1 MTTPQSKLA
10 DKIADGSVVVGV
22 VGLGYVGLPLVLA
35 FRKAGFSVIGYDID
49 SRKVERLQSAQSYIR
64 HIPDESIAEALD
76 SGAFEVTVDFSRLP
90 EADALLLC
98 VPTPLTVSREPDMR
112 YIQATV
118 EEVAKTLRAGQL
130 VVLESTTYPGTT
142 EEVLLPLLAQGGL
155 SVGQDFFLAYSPERE
170 DPGNINFS
178 TTTIPKVVG
187 GHTPACRDLAK
198 SLYQLVI
205 SEVVP
210 VSSTS
215 VAELTKLFENVYRS
229 VNIALV
235 NELKVICH
243 RMNLDVHEVIGAAA
257 TKPFGFQAFHP
268 GPGLGGHC
276 IPIDPF
282 YLTWK
287 ARQYDCPTRFIELA
301 GEVNTGM
308 PYYVVDRVSGALND
322 HGKAVRDAKV
332 LILGV
337 AYKRDVDDLRE
348 SPALRIIEL
357 LSERGAVVAYHDP
370 YVPQL
375 PRTRKYDLG
384 LSSVPLTESTIDDHD
399 VVVVVTDHGDVDYA
413 LVGRRAALVVD
424 SRNVMTKIPEVAG
437 QLVQA

>member
-1 MTTPQSKLA
+1 MSTPQSNLSG
-10 DKIADGSVVVGV
+10 KIADGTVVVGV

-35 FRKAGFSVIGYDID
+35 FRKAGFKVVGYDID
-49 SRKVERLQSAQSYIR
+49 GRKIERLRSGQSYIR
-64 HIPDESIAEALD
+64 HIPDTAIREALD
-76 SGAFEVTVDFSRLP
+76 SGSFDVTVDFARLP

-118 EEVAKTLRAGQL
+118 EEVARTLRSGQL

-155 SVGQDFFLAYSPERE
+155 AVGEDYFLAYSPERE
-170 DPGNINFS
+170 DPGNLNFS

-187 GHTPACRDLAK
+187 GYTPACRDLAK
-198 SLYQLVI
+198 SLYECVI

-243 RMNLDVHEVIGAAA
+243 RMDLDVHEVIGAAA

-308 PYYVVDRVSGALND
+308 PYYVVDRIAGALND
-322 HGKAVRDAKV
+322 HGKAVKGAKV

-357 LSERGAVVAYHDP
+357 LSERGAAVAYHDP
-370 YVPQL
+370 YVPEL

-384 LSSVPLTESTIDDHD
+384 LSSVALTEATVDDHD
-399 VVVVVTDHGDVDYA
+399 VVVVVTDHSDVDYA
-413 LVGRRAALVVD
+413 LVARTAALVVD
-424 SRNVMTKIPEVAG
+424 SRNVMTKVPEIVG
-437 QLVQA
+437 EVVQA

>member
-1 MTTPQSKLA
+1 MPSITVRPRTSLAAWSDVIPYAPSKAALCTNGLWDVATCEAKPCTT
-10 DKIADGSVVVGV
+10 
-22 VGLGYVGLPLVLA
+22 
-35 FRKAGFSVIGYDID
+35 
-49 SRKVERLQSAQSYIR
+49 
-64 HIPDESIAEALD
+64 
-76 SGAFEVTVDFSRLP
+76 
-90 EADALLLC
+90 
-98 VPTPLTVSREPDMR
+98 
-112 YIQATV
+112 
-118 EEVAKTLRAGQL
+118 
-130 VVLESTTYPGTT
+130 
-142 EEVLLPLLAQGGL
+142 
-155 SVGQDFFLAYSPERE
+155 
-170 DPGNINFS
+170 DPAPI
-178 TTTIPKVVG
+178 T
-187 GHTPACRDLAK
+187 
-198 SLYQLVI
+198 
-205 SEVVP
+205 
-210 VSSTS
+210 
-215 VAELTKLFENVYRS
+215 
-229 VNIALV
+229 
-235 NELKVICH
+235 
-243 RMNLDVHEVIGAAA
+243 NLDAAA
-257 TKPFGFQAFHP
+257 TKSFGFTPFYP
-268 GPGLGGHC
+268 GPGIGGHS
-276 IPIDPF
+276 IPVDPI

>member
-1 MTTPQSKLA
+1 MQTQLA
-10 DKIADGSVVVGV
+10 DRIERGEATVGV
-22 VGLGYVGLPLVLA
+22 VGLGYVGLPLILA
-35 FRKAGFSVIGYDID
+35 FRDAGFPVIGYDID
-49 SRKVERLQSAQSYIR
+49 PSKVDQLMSGRSYIR
-64 HIPDESIAEALD
+64 HIPDEAIARAVATGGFD
-76 SGAFEVTVDFSRLP
+76 ATTDFDRLA
-90 EADALLLC
+90 EADALLMC

-112 YIQATV
+112 FIEATLA
-118 EEVAKTLRAGQL
+118 EVAQRLRPGQL

-142 EEVLLPLLAQGGL
+142 DEVLLPVLSASGL
-155 SVGQDFFLAYSPERE
+155 TVGEDFFLGYSPERE

-187 GHTPACRDLAK
+187 GHTQACLDLACA
-198 SLYQLVI
+198 LYGKVVDQ
-205 SEVVP
+205 VVP
-210 VSSTS
+210 VSSTA
-215 VAELTKLFENVYRS
+215 VAELTKLFENVFRS

-243 RMNLDVHEVIGAAA
+243 RMDLDVHEVIGAAA
-257 TKPFGFQAFHP
+257 TKPFGFQAFYP

-287 ARQYDCPTRFIELA
+287 ARQYDCPTKFIELA
-301 GEVNTGM
+301 GEVNTAM
-308 PYYVVDRVSGALND
+308 PYYVVDRVAAALNERKLSVN
-322 HGKAVRDAKV
+322 GATV

-357 LSERGAVVAYHDP
+357 LKERGAEVAYHDP
-370 YVPQL
+370 YVPVL

-384 LSSVPLTESTIDDHD
+384 LASVELTPECLAAHD
-399 VVVVVTDHGDVDYA
+399 AVLIITDHTDVDYEQVVRHA
-413 LVGRRAALVVD
+413 PLVVD
-424 SRNVMTKIPEVAG
+424 SRNATARVPGSLDNV
-437 QLVQA
+437 VQA